1 MAAELVGRGMTD
13 LIQIGLGP
21 WGLDWAANIFPKLP
35 DVRVTGWVDA
45 SPEARAAF
53 TAKTG
58 DDNVFATVEE
68 ALAATG
74 AVAAVAPVAI
84 GAHAAVARQVLEA
97 GAHLLLEKPFTLDAA
112 SARELAGLA
121 ERKGLVFGIDQNY
134 RIFPGA
140 PVVRDLL
147 DRRAVG
153 AVRRVS
159 VEWHRDH
166 AGVRDA
172 NSLIELAIHHFDLM
186 RYLFGRE
193 GAAITCVPV
202 TPIRS
207 AQDHTPGASL
217 IVELD
222 GGLTIDYVLSSQG
235 VGPQT
240 PWPGVWRISGDEGLL
255 TWGAAPDD
263 HRAVSITDAAGQVRA
278 VEVPELPLFERAGV
292 LRAFVDAVAG
302 TGEPT
307 SPAADNARSVA
318 MLEAALT
325 SARTGERTRVEQW

>member
-1 MAAELVGRGMTD
+1 MTD

-21 WGLDWAANIFPKLP
+21 WGLDWAANILPQLP
-35 DVRVTGWVDA
+35 DADVVGWVDA

-53 TAKTG
+53 TGGEVYAG
-58 DDNVFATVEE
+58 VEE

-74 AVAAVAPVAI
+74 AVAAIAPVAI

-97 GAHLLLEKPFTLDAA
+97 GAHLLLEKPFTLDTAT
-112 SARELAGLA
+112 ARELAGLA
-121 ERKGLVFGIDQNY
+121 ERKGLVFAIDQNY
-134 RIFPGA
+134 RLFPGV

-147 DRRAVG
+147 ERRAVG
-153 AVRRVS
+153 TIRRVS
-159 VEWHRDH
+159 LEWHRH
-166 AGVRDA
+166 HSGVRDSNA
-172 NSLIELAIHHFDLM
+172 LVELAIHHFDLM
-186 RYLFGRE
+186 RHLFGRE
-193 GAAITCVPV
+193 GVAITCVPV
-202 TPIRS
+202 TPVRT
-207 AQDHTPGASL
+207 AQDRTPGASL

-255 TWGAAPDD
+255 QWGAAPDD
-263 HRAVSITDAAGQVRA
+263 HRSVSITDADGNVSA

-292 LRAFVDAVAG
+292 LRAFLDAVEG
-302 TGEPT
+302 SGEPT

-318 MLEAALT
+318 MLEAALD
-325 SARTGERTRVEQW
+325 SARTGERTKVRRW